1 MSRLT
6 GVAVAPAK
14 VWGEPQPAFYVIEAR
29 GNGGA
34 VAVNRLVAAGAS
46 VSWLRSG
53 VDIDGSPYAA
63 GSLVVAHSNDVRPI
77 VDRIAT
83 ELGLRATGV
92 KRKLA
97 APVSPIGAARVALYR
112 PWSDNTDE
120 GWTRWL
126 LEQYEFR
133 FASINDAVVRAGD
146 LRRRYDAIILPSAS
160 AEQLRGGN
168 LAGVVPSEYA
178 GGLADAGVAAL
189 KAFVEAGGTLICL
202 DQAGGLAIAEL
213 GLPLSDVAHQIGNDE
228 FFCPGSILKIDL
240 DPMHAVSYGMYPH
253 TAGFFAFSSA
263 YEVVGTADPSIRVI
277 ARYGDKDLLV
287 SGWLEGEAT
296 IAGRPAAVEVGVGAG
311 RVVLL
316 GFGVQHRGQSHAT
329 FRLLFNAIFTAGADS
344 SRPPR

>member
-1 MSRLT
+1 
-6 GVAVAPAK
+6 
-14 VWGEPQPAFYVIEAR
+14 
-29 GNGGA
+29 
-34 VAVNRLVAAGAS
+34 
-46 VSWLRSG
+46 
-53 VDIDGSPYAA
+53 
-63 GSLVVAHSNDVRPI
+63 VRPI
-77 VDRIAT
+77 VDSIAT
-83 ELGLRATGV
+83 GLGLRATGL
-92 KRKLA
+92 KRPA
-97 APVSPIGAARVALYR
+97 APVSPIGTARVALYR

-133 FASINDAVVRAGD
+133 FATIHDAEVRAGD

-160 AEQLRGGN
+160 AEELRRGN
-168 LAGVVPSEYA
+168 PAGVVPSEYV

-202 DQAGGLAIAEL
+202 DQSGGLAIAEF
-213 GLPLSDVAHQIGNDE
+213 GLPVRDIAHQIGNDG
-228 FFCPGSILKIDL
+228 FFCPGSIVKIEL
-240 DPMHAVSYGMYPH
+240 DPTHAVSYGMYPH

-263 YEVVGTADPSIRVI
+263 YEVVGSGDASVRVI

-316 GFGVQHRGQSHAT
+316 GFRVQHRGQSHAT
-329 FRLLFNAIFTAGADS
+329 FRLLFNAIFTAAS
-344 SRPPR
+344 ESPQLRPSR